1 VGASG
6 LDINELHT
14 PVMAR
19 NLAEVEFNYSI
30 DLLNIAFIFFLMMSD
45 KLDKN
50 DRDSPQLGLVGASSF
65 PSGLR
70 AASTRKPPEK
80 GAQCLMARRC
90 EV

>member
-50 DRDSPQLGLVGASSF
+50 ARAGPQSGMGEASSF
-65 PSGLR
+65 SSGLG
-70 AASTRKPPEK
+70 AACRRTQPEE
-80 GAQCLMARRC
+80 GAQCLMAKAG
-90 EV
+90 

>member
-50 DRDSPQLGLVGASSF
+50 D
-65 PSGLR
+65 
-70 AASTRKPPEK
+70 
-80 GAQCLMARRC
+80 
-90 EV
+90 